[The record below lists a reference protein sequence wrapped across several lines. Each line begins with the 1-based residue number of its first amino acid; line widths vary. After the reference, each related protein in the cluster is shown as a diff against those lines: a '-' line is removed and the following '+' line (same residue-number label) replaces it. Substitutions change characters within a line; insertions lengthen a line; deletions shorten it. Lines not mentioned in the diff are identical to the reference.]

1 MQQNRGHFYT
11 KVRWIH
17 TINWELIWNR
27 LFEMKIRL
35 QSKMPLKSLKS
46 LICVWT
52 QVECRRLNYWHY
64 TWLSKVSFG
73 IEANAMAHYQWVSK
87 SKGQVAY
94 NLFIEKSA
102 IFSSA
107 ELAIWINS
115 NWQFVIRQKLIR
127 YKLYRNI
134 FHPKQPTH

>member
-1 MQQNRGHFYT
+1 
-11 KVRWIH
+11 
-17 TINWELIWNR
+17 
-27 LFEMKIRL
+27 
-35 QSKMPLKSLKS
+35 
-46 LICVWT
+46 
-52 QVECRRLNYWHY
+52 
-64 TWLSKVSFG
+64 
-73 IEANAMAHYQWVSK
+73 MAHYQWVSK